1 MNDDVQ
7 GRAEEM
13 MSSERKFSILDD
25 KEEGDEVE
33 WSESTILAVY
43 PTSNEMNWAAK
54 PTQITSTQAILRRN

>member
-25 KEEGDEVE
+25 KEEGEVE

>member
-1 MNDDVQ
+1 MNDNVQ

-33 WSESTILAVY
+33 WVDYTCCLPNV
-43 PTSNEMNWAAK
+43 
-54 PTQITSTQAILRRN
+54 

>member
-25 KEEGDEVE
+25 KEEGEVE
-33 WSESTILAVY
+33 WVDYTCCLPNV
-43 PTSNEMNWAAK
+43 
-54 PTQITSTQAILRRN
+54 